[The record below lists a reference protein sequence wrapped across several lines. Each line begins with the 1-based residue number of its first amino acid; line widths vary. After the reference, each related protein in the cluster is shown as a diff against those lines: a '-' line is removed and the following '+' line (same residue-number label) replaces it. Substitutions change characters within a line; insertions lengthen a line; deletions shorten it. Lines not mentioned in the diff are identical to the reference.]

1 MIHVQNDTY
10 DNVMDVLQELTAAYP
25 GFTVLRNMGTS
36 HDGRSIPLIRMG
48 LGIHCLVLT
57 AGLYGNEQENP
68 HLLLRLIEEY
78 GRAYQQKESVQGCPV
93 RQLLNQCSLV
103 ILPLLNP
110 DGYDIVS
117 QGFSAIRN
125 PVLRQMCKMKE
136 LDAKQWI
143 YNARCVNLD
152 CNFPSKTY
160 QSQGPGEYPGSE
172 NETRALMRVFEEY
185 ETIGYLDFHSQSRV
199 IYYFY
204 HSLPFMR
211 QQKNYMVGYHLQQS
225 REFHIRR
232 REEEQIPAGGSPVNY
247 YAEYYE
253 QPAVIVKTTEYS
265 HKNRQTA
272 LAGAYGYDEQED
284 SSFREILR
292 FPLEIINKT

>member
-1 MIHVQNDTY
+1 MIHVQEDTY
-10 DNVMDVLQELTAAYP
+10 DNIMDVLQELAAAYP
-25 GFTVLRNMGTS
+25 GFTVLRHMGTS
-36 HDGRSIPLIRMG
+36 HDGRTIPLIRMG
-48 LGIHCLVLT
+48 LGVHSLVLT

-78 GRAYQQKESVQGCPV
+78 GRAYLKKETVQGYSV
-93 RQLLNQCSLV
+93 RQLLNQYSLV

-117 QGFSAIRN
+117 QGFSIIRN

-152 CNFPSKTY
+152 RNFPAKTY
-160 QSQGPGEYPGSE
+160 ESQGPGEYPGSE

-204 HSLPFMR
+204 HTLPFVR
-211 QQKNYMVGYHLQQS
+211 HQKNYMLGHYLQPS

-232 REEEQIPAGGSPVNY
+232 REEDQIPAGGSPVNY

-253 QPAVIVKTTEYS
+253 RPAIIVKTTEYS
-265 HKNRQTA
+265 CLDRKRDC
-272 LAGAYGYDEQED
+272 LGAYGYDEKED
-284 SSFREILR
+284 SAFREILR
-292 FPLEIINKT
+292 FPLEIMNRT